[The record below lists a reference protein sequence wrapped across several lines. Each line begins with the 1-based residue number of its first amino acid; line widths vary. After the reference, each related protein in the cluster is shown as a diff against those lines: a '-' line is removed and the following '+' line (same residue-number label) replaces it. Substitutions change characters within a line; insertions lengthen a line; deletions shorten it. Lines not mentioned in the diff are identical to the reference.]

1 MWIGNEFLK
10 VLTNMRGF
18 LMPSV
23 PDEALSS
30 KGENLDKN
38 GKHFREKGAT
48 NRYGYYETPE
58 GKYL

>member
-1 MWIGNEFLK
+1 MWNRNKFLK

-23 PDEALSS
+23 PDEALSN
-30 KGENLDKN
+30 KGENLDEN

-48 NRYGYYETPE
+48 KRYRNYETPE
-58 GKYL
+58 GKSF